1 METPPTKSPRE
12 TLDSLGAL
20 VDTIQ
25 YLSQYGSFVGASDL
39 YLEDAYNAVRKAYHA
54 QRKQI
59 LKAWHGTR
67 APHGPQ

>member
-1 METPPTKSPRE
+1 MRAQEWENPIMETPPTKSPRE

-39 YLEDAYNAVRKAYHA
+39 YEVDDSYGGRTV
-54 QRKQI
+54 
-59 LKAWHGTR
+59 
-67 APHGPQ
+67 